1 MKLTKLLSIILVA
14 LIISSCSKDDDG
26 SDAYN
31 FNKDNLTGTY
41 TVNYFQSKEVKTQD
55 VNGFNVTTTTTSTG
69 DTFDVTSN
77 FDSNDVRT
85 INGTYRVK
93 EVKTQGDQTGETAYI
108 VVLNNEKKSYSVN
121 ASTSELTIGNKTF
134 KVTGFSRTGFKIN
147 MTKSTTENN
156 GDTTVY
162 TEEWGFKK

>member
-1 MKLTKLLSIILVA
+1 
-14 LIISSCSKDDDG
+14 
-26 SDAYN
+26 
-31 FNKDNLTGTY
+31 NKDNLTGTY
-41 TVNYFQSKEVKTQD
+41 SVNYFQSKEVKTQD

-121 ASTSELTIGNKTF
+121 ASTSELTIGNKTY

-147 MTKSTTENN
+147 MTK
-156 GDTTVY
+156 
-162 TEEWGFKK
+162 